1 MVPNIVEQ
9 SFAILVGP
17 TVGQYRGSGGVFI
30 DMIAGRVFGS
40 FYKSI
45 LVPINISGLPNGSNY
60 SGTKF
65 CYFGNIV
72 GHSEQQIVK

>member
-1 MVPNIVEQ
+1 MVQ
-9 SFAILVGP
+9 D
-17 TVGQYRGSGGVFI
+17 RGSGGVFI

-45 LVPINISGLPNGSNY
+45 LVPINISGLPNASKY

-65 CYFGNIV
+65 CYFGRA
-72 GHSEQQIVK
+72 HSGPIQGVRPKLRNLLTYAS